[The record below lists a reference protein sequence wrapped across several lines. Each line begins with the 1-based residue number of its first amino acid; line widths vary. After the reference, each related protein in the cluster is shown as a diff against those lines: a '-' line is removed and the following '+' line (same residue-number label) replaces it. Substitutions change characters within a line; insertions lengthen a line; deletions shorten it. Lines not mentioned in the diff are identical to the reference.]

1 MYLILCM
8 STMIFFFQFSAIMRP
23 MGFGSRGPSV
33 LDTSRSALTEKAWEE
48 AVQGPGL
55 TND

>member
-8 STMIFFFQFSAIMRP
+8 STMIFFQFSAIVRP